1 MSKVPVRAAS
11 DTKRRHILA
20 VATELFLERGF
31 SGAST
36 TELLRR
42 TGGSKTTIYAYFGDK
57 AGLFTAVIDEMLL
70 DSVSLLKS
78 LDLAELP
85 IRDALV
91 KIAGQYLKVV
101 LSRRYLGLMRIVV
114 AEVNRFPEIGE
125 AFYARGP
132 GLSYERFRTFL
143 DERTV
148 NGELVIADT
157 SRATD
162 LFFGTLLH
170 RELLERLYGVK
181 SAPLRNV
188 SAVASA
194 VADEFIERYGV
205 KPHSSGDS

>member
-1 MSKVPVRAAS
+1 MSKVPARAAS

-205 KPHSSGDS
+205 KPHSPRDS